1 MLTKNLIRWRTI
13 ATAFTVATLVYAIKT
28 RQSHGRFLK
37 VPYEFRV
44 PTVQRIRDRFW
55 NPNDAR
61 IFTPHIFGVGWSLNV
76 YQVVRRLR
84 SEGSETPRELPQA

>member
-1 MLTKNLIRWRTI
+1 MKNQITWRTI

-28 RQSHGRFLK
+28 RQSHGRFLM

-44 PTVQRIRDRFW
+44 PTVQRIRDRWW
-55 NPNDAR
+55 NPDDGR
-61 IFTPHIFGVGWSLNV
+61 IFTPPVFDVGWSLNV

-84 SEGSETPRELPQA
+84 GEGSETPQEPPQA

>member
-1 MLTKNLIRWRTI
+1 MKNLIRWRTI
-13 ATAFTVATLVYAIKT
+13 ATAFTVATVVYAIKT

-55 NPNDAR
+55 NPDDER
-61 IFTPHIFGVGWSLNV
+61 IFTPHIFGVGWSLNA
-76 YQVVRRLR
+76 YQVVKRLR
-84 SEGSETPRELPQA
+84 SEGSETPPEPQA

>member
-1 MLTKNLIRWRTI
+1 MKNLITWRTI

-28 RQSHGRFLK
+28 RQSHGRFLM

-55 NPNDAR
+55 NPDDAR
-61 IFTPHIFGVGWSLNV
+61 VFTPHIFGVGWSLNV

-84 SEGSETPRELPQA
+84 NEGSETPRGPQP